1 MSATGHYACAVTA
14 LLACAV
20 YYNASDSSNSQI
32 NVADY
37 MSIWDLTRTTVSEQ
51 RDGVILGTTQ
61 VGYIGPR
68 FVDFCANKG
77 IVVTQKTEYGVKYNF
92 FTNCID
98 GGNMAVVSCGIIK
111 SGSTSREGHAM
122 AVEGYALLQ
131 ARNSGRILHTLMIYD
146 GWNDNVRYLN
156 FDFNQWTE
164 SDGIAFSR

>member
-92 FTNCID
+92 FT
-98 GGNMAVVSCGIIK
+98 K
-111 SGSTSREGHAM
+111 
-122 AVEGYALLQ
+122 
-131 ARNSGRILHTLMIYD
+131 
-146 GWNDNVRYLN
+146 
-156 FDFNQWTE
+156 
-164 SDGIAFSR
+164 